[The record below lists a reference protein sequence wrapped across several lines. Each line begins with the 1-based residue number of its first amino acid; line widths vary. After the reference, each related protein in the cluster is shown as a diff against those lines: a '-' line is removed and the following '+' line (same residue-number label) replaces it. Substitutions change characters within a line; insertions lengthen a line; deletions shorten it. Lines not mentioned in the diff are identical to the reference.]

1 MRRRPAGVSVVESPS
16 EPSSSALLAPAC
28 LRAPLARRRRPSSP
42 PPAPAPLAML
52 SRDAALAA
60 LSRGSEGS
68 VLLRRVRVP
77 RACLSDEALRAAADA
92 EGVVTCDVGIS
103 RGLVSVARLAAPP
116 GSGSDAEAGHDAT
129 LDARGAM
136 LWPAFVDA
144 HTHLCKTH
152 AVPRC
157 RNPSGSINDA
167 LACEVTDQP
176 RWSSPDVGAG
186 RDIERRMDFAL
197 RSCLHHGTRAV
208 RTHLDGVNAEDEA
221 LRSLVYAAFDAARA
235 KYAPLGIALQGV
247 ANLYLPLYAALPEMA
262 ARHADDAAKHEGV
275 VLGAYCGDVS
285 ASPPGETARAFDALF
300 ALAEA
305 RSLDVDLHVDEN
317 NNPAG
322 CGVEELCGALERARA
337 RGYAGIVT
345 LGHVTSLSLQPPETQ
360 RGVIARL
367 ASLAPLAVVCNPF
380 TNLGLQDRRGTDP
393 PVGVAIDR
401 AAPRTPLWRGLTL
414 LQELRAAGVTVAAA
428 SDNVRDWW
436 HPYGDYDCLAV
447 WREAVLAGHLDT
459 APSEG
464 DWADAVCGAAA
475 SAMGLSGAER
485 GVIEVG
491 ARADLVLFPNAR
503 RCSELLAR
511 PHGDR
516 VAIRGGDAIDHPL
529 PTFDELDD
537 LVEGLELEV
546 DTEQDVLRGATKRTL
561 KSSDE

>member
-1 MRRRPAGVSVVESPS
+1 
-16 EPSSSALLAPAC
+16 
-28 LRAPLARRRRPSSP
+28 
-42 PPAPAPLAML
+42 ML

-305 RSLDVDLHVDEN
+305 
-317 NNPAG
+317 
-322 CGVEELCGALERARA
+322 LERARA
-337 RGYAGIVT
+337 RGYAGLVT

-367 ASLAPLAVVCNPF
+367 AALAPLVVVCNPF

-475 SAMGLSGAER
+475 CAMGLSGAER

-491 ARADLVLFPNAR
+491 AMADLVLFPNAR

-516 VAIRGGDAIDHPL
+516 VAIRGGDAVDHPL

-546 DTEQDVLRGATKRTL
+546 DTEQDVLRGATRRPL